1 MKPDPMSVYNFAK
14 KYAKRYIGLGVPYED
29 LVNTAMV
36 GVLEACIRF
45 NPEKGALTTFAAF
58 YMTNELN
65 RACYKR
71 VSRGVVRRF
80 TDNDSFEL
88 LEFKQSNYSGYDD
101 FLADVALN
109 LGNCCD
115 SYDETLQ
122 AEVNLKV
129 NILCSKLSKRENSAF
144 LEYYQT
150 NELTNYKQEYNST
163 EAQARKFASNVKV
176 KIYKQIKEL
185 I

>member
-29 LVNTAMV
+29 LINTAML

-45 NPEKGALTTFAAF
+45 NPEKGALTTFAA
-58 YMTNELN
+58 YHMTNELN

-71 VSRGVVRRF
+71 VGKGSVRRF
-80 TDNDSFEL
+80 ADNSSYSSIYINYQLPDYPTNDSV
-88 LEFKQSNYSGYDD
+88 NAY
-101 FLADVALN
+101 N
-109 LGNCCD
+109 
-115 SYDETLQ
+115 ETLQ
-122 AEVNLKV
+122 AEVNQKV
-129 NILCSKLSKRENSAF
+129 NNLCKKLSKRENAAF

-150 NELTNYKQEYNST
+150 NELKNYKLEYSST
-163 EAQARKFASNVKV
+163 EAQARKFVSNVKV
-176 KIYKQIKEL
+176 KIINEIKAT